1 MELTKSDK
9 KLCRKLMHIGIER
22 ECEKFVREMQ
32 KLSSKPIPLDELGAP
47 YREENGFVVEGPWH
61 KRYITQFRKV
71 KNFDKHV
78 ARRYDGITGSH
89 YLDCVLD
96 LYYNDVITDDDIAP
110 LSEEPRNYLM
120 GYKQNFTP

>member
-9 KLCRKLMHIGIER
+9 KLCRQLMHIGIER

-47 YREENGFVVEGPWH
+47 YREENGFAVEGPWH
-61 KRYITQFRKV
+61 KRYLAIFRKV

-120 GYKQNFTP
+120 GYKQNFTA

>member
-32 KLSSKPIPLDELGAP
+32 KLSSRPIPLDELGAP

-61 KRYITQFRKV
+61 KRYIALFRKV

-78 ARRYDGITGSH
+78 ARRYDGITGSR

-96 LYYNDVITDDDIAP
+96 LYYNDVITDEEIASFSDT
-110 LSEEPRNYLM
+110 LRDYLINYKKSM
-120 GYKQNFTP
+120 N